1 MLDLTAELYVIL
13 LIPQGAK
20 TATTTGT
27 GVLVNNLNTGDLD
40 MAQLMITAITG
51 TGTVTV
57 QLQGAPDNSTWT
69 NLAPTSAMPNTAFP
83 AVAAN
88 MTTPIT
94 LPVDPR
100 GLAPYIRAV
109 ATMSGITAYTI
120 ECLLFARKLQIGFG
134 TTSG

>member
-1 MLDLTAELYVIL
+1 MLDLTAELDVIL
-13 LIPQGAK
+13 LIPLGAK
-20 TATTTGT
+20 TATATGT

-40 MAQLMITAITG
+40 MAQLMINAITG

-57 QLQGAPDNSTWT
+57 QLQGAADNSTWT
-69 NLAPTSAMPNTAFP
+69 NLAPTPMMPNTAFP
-83 AVAAN
+83 AVSAN

-100 GLAPYIRAV
+100 ALPPYVRAV
-109 ATMSGITAYTI
+109 ATMAGITAYTI